1 MKIIHCADIHL
12 DSAMTS
18 HFDPEA
24 TRKRR
29 DEILLTFEK
38 MVQYAARE
46 KVSAILIAGD
56 LFDAPNT
63 RELTRNAVLHCV
75 TSNPSITFF
84 YLKGNHDDNNFLSVL
99 DRTGRLP
106 GNLMLFDRK
115 WGCYE
120 YGDVAIYGAELS
132 DGGGGFYEGLAPDAD
147 KINIVMLHGQISEN
161 PAGVDYGI
169 DLKRLRGRNIDYL
182 ALGHVHTPESGRLD
196 ERGEYCYPGCLE
208 GRGFD
213 ECGARGFML
222 LEIDEENRMITRTF
236 VPFAGR
242 KIVSVSADITGCMTT
257 QEMIITAAEALS
269 DAECDAS
276 SIVRLV
282 LTGELDAECEKD
294 IAYLTAA
301 FAEKYDYFE
310 TADETRLTVDM
321 DDYLL
326 DQSLKGEF
334 IRTVFGDGTLS
345 DEDKAVIVRYG
356 LRALAGEEAD

>member
-1 MKIIHCADIHL
+1 MSDRLKIIHCADIHL

-18 HFDPEA
+18 HFDPET

-147 KINIVMLHGQISEN
+147 KINIVMLDDVSRNDVCDAMKSWYDEITDSDDHRITPLPNAS
-161 PAGVDYGI
+161 PAQVADNLNSVTALLPDVI
-169 DLKRLRGRNIDYL
+169 KKFKQKQKR
-182 ALGHVHTPESGRLD
+182 
-196 ERGEYCYPGCLE
+196 
-208 GRGFD
+208 
-213 ECGARGFML
+213 
-222 LEIDEENRMITRTF
+222 
-236 VPFAGR
+236 
-242 KIVSVSADITGCMTT
+242 K
-257 QEMIITAAEALS
+257 ALS
-269 DAECDAS
+269 FSA
-276 SIVRLV
+276 I
-282 LTGELDAECEKD
+282 
-294 IAYLTAA
+294 AA
-301 FAEKYDYFE
+301 F
-310 TADETRLTVDM
+310 VI
-321 DDYLL
+321 LL
-326 DQSLKGEF
+326 G
-334 IRTVFGDGTLS
+334 
-345 DEDKAVIVRYG
+345 
-356 LRALAGEEAD
+356 ALAGKNLYDKFYANYIYDDGQFNYVIHWEGVEITGVTNSSANVIELPDEIKGRPVIKVADSAI

>member
-18 HFDPEA
+18 HFDPET

-75 TSNPSITFF
+75 TSNPAITFF

-213 ECGARGFML
+213 ECGARGP
-222 LEIDEENRMITRTF
+222 R
-236 VPFAGR
+236 
-242 KIVSVSADITGCMTT
+242 
-257 QEMIITAAEALS
+257 
-269 DAECDAS
+269 
-276 SIVRLV
+276 
-282 LTGELDAECEKD
+282 
-294 IAYLTAA
+294 
-301 FAEKYDYFE
+301 
-310 TADETRLTVDM
+310 
-321 DDYLL
+321 
-326 DQSLKGEF
+326 
-334 IRTVFGDGTLS
+334 
-345 DEDKAVIVRYG
+345 
-356 LRALAGEEAD
+356 GEESG